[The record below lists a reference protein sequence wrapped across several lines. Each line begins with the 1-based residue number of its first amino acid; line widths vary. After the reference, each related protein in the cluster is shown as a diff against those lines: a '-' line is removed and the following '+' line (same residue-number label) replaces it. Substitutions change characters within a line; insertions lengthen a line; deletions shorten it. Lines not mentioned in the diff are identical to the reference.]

1 MGPVAIPADKRGR
14 RTSRRGGGPPKLGNM
29 EKPPR
34 PPAHLQHDPGAH
46 RTWRVRRVP
55 DKNRTGDDGDLSP
68 LQGRQGHGAAHAGV
82 LSGVEA
88 IPLHSASRHRRKI
101 DPFGDRRSDAERSA
115 SSANELCSQ
124 RSGQKGRER
133 ETLTLVG

>member
-55 DKNRTGDDGDLSP
+55 DKNRTGDDGDVTT
-68 LQGRQGHGAAHAGV
+68 AGKTRTRC
-82 LSGVEA
+82 
-88 IPLHSASRHRRKI
+88 SARWSVVRRGSY
-101 DPFGDRRSDAERSA
+101 PATLCV
-115 SSANELCSQ
+115 SS
-124 RSGQKGRER
+124 
-133 ETLTLVG
+133 